1 MTEDYT
7 MVWPTHRTVSEAT
20 IRMKYSDAVASGE
33 VDYTDLTDIDEIMDE
48 LESAGLVVFSISL
61 EEASMRRSTGDE

>member
-20 IRMKYSDAVASGE
+20 IRMKYSDAVANGE
-33 VDYTDLTDIDEIMDE
+33 VDYTDLTDIDEIKEE
-48 LESAGLVVFSISL
+48 LSSAGHVTFTTKKRWKEV
-61 EEASMRRSTGDE
+61 